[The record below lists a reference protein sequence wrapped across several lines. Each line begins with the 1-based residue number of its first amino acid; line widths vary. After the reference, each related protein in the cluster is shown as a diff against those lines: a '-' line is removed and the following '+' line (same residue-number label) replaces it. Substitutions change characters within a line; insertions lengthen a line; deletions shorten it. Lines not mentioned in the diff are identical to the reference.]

1 MKKRITSLLMALIMA
16 LSLIPATV
24 WAEDAPTEVSTF
36 EKLKAAVDEEKSDI
50 VLTADIDLTE
60 PLLIDSA
67 TANITIRSKE
77 GETFTLKRAESFTS
91 YAINVKDGGK
101 LTLENIT
108 LDGNGEVV
116 QSSYPFIYMRSTNVN
131 KQTDSELHL
140 KSGATIQNC
149 VTKDY
154 PTWDGGAINSSGS
167 VYMYEGSAITNCS
180 SQAGGAIRLYYT
192 PSSPSTITKFA
203 NFTMYGGTI
212 SGCSATGSSD
222 TAHGGGAL
230 YAYGNVNVNLLGGVI
245 EKNTSAA
252 NGGGVFVQPYQ
263 YNGYINTATLNLA
276 GTTIQDNTATRRGGG
291 VYFNGDTQDVITAS
305 KVTTIT
311 GNSGM
316 NGTDNV
322 YLVAGRSLT
331 DNGLEA
337 GSAIGVSS
345 PNVPS
350 LLVTGTDNANGYY
363 TADRVDAKL
372 VAAEGGLQL
381 AAKDVHEHC
390 ICGRTDCKE
399 TGTGHRKIICTGV
412 SSPELITTKG
422 DYFLMND
429 AELSYNKNGN
439 SWTAPAGVTLC
450 LNGHTLRR
458 GSSTAAAAIVV
469 TGGNTF
475 DLTDCQNNT
484 GKVTSSYFS
493 SEYNRDEA
501 LWGTGVSVAK
511 NATFNMYGGTISG
524 NTAYDPTNIAAGG
537 VVVNGTFNMY
547 GGQLVNNY
555 RRTSTETLGSAVMI
569 FAGGTFNLVDGL
581 IARNA
586 SQDTEYGSTNT
597 TARNGGAVYVK
608 GGTFNMS
615 GGEISK
621 NVAGSYKAASDGGAV
636 YVANSGVFNMTGGE
650 ITGNTARRSGGGVA
664 VASGTFTMSQQARVT
679 GNTAS
684 RDSGAGDESNTYS
697 GGGVYVGADG
707 TFIMNDSATVD
718 ANKAICGLKDQ
729 LARGGGVYVE
739 NGGVFTMND
748 QSAVKDNQVPISYT
762 SSFSDSVFGGGIY
775 VNGTLNLNGGSV
787 TGNKAYLRG
796 GGIYVDTK
804 AAVNLG
810 TGTVTV
816 KDNTIHN
823 GDFTDNV
830 YLAGDTKLVSEK
842 APAKDT
848 SIGISVPLSR
858 ATAGSVVITNA
869 EGSIKAN
876 DARFPRDIS
885 EINLERSDD
894 DLKVTLLTHKHGAV
908 TYTPVERL
916 SDIKGAGNYYL
927 VQDSLMT
934 SQLTVAADTTV
945 KICLN
950 GHKSASTNIIN
961 NGTLTITDCKHDDG
975 TGYLT
980 SNYNVAI
987 TNNTEYAKLTL
998 DSVTVQDAK
1007 GTFINVNEDRN
1018 TETNH
1023 SGGSTVNLLSSTF
1036 TNNRGTVLDAYGT
1049 TITVRNCTFDGN
1061 KNCAIFAPYSY
1072 SLYTATI
1079 TVENSK
1085 FIGNSTTSSFYGGGA
1100 IYCTYISGITITGC
1114 TFTGNTALEGNG
1126 NGGALYLQGKK
1137 MKISNCTFTG
1147 NSAKWGGGAIYV
1159 PYTGSSD
1166 SDEYPVLSGK
1176 IIAEDNTANGV
1187 RNNVHL
1193 DGRRSNSAYISVDSS
1208 FNTARSNVGIS
1219 ADNIPTLAVKGTTD
1233 PTGFFAD
1240 GGSDYT
1246 LRSTTDKSGPLL
1258 TSGNTGL
1265 ELWHKGTG
1273 HTHCVCGTGSN
1284 KADSNHTTHEKI
1296 KWIGVTTLKDL
1307 PEGNYFLLNN
1317 VVNYPYGAPWNPV
1330 GSSNLCL
1337 NGFTYAASA
1346 DSSYAPCVV
1355 VSKNVNASI
1364 TDCSDEGTGKLTA
1377 GTSGHQGVSVADDAT
1392 FTLWRGS
1399 LSKFQADSSSYS
1411 SYDYRKGGGAY
1422 VLGTFVMNGGSITG
1436 CTATGNNGGG
1446 VYVEDGTFIMNA
1458 GSITGCSTKT
1468 KSTSSGIGNG
1478 GAVYGI
1484 RSTITINGGTIT
1496 DNKATNGGG
1505 VYTSYCDLTVDGTT
1519 ITGNTATGS
1528 GGGLY
1533 IGPARYYE
1541 SSKRDSST
1549 KRTTYT
1555 YTYQPAVINNSTIS
1569 NNSADIGGGIAS
1581 IGPFHFSGGTA
1592 ITSNT
1597 ATSAAGGVHS
1607 AAIAKTSTTYNIY
1620 VGWTIELSGDVNIS
1634 GNKVGEAAS
1643 NYYIPAETGTMLPS
1657 VTSLAEGSSIGV
1669 TTEAKTLLDD
1679 GTIAKV
1685 YITSDAGET
1694 KYFTSDEGY
1703 DVKLDDET
1711 NQLYIIAQVYT
1722 VTITP
1727 GEGMTTEGSLTQ
1739 NILKAAGSA
1748 MTDVVVKAKD
1758 GYYFPEGYGFTQD
1771 GITVTRDSFT
1781 QLTISG
1787 TPTADVA
1794 LTLPA
1799 ATAKNTPAAPT
1810 GLTGVAPTG
1819 WTATDGAISGTKT
1832 TMEWATSPDSET
1844 WTECSEGTTTVGGN
1858 GTYYVRLKATDTSYV
1873 SEIAEVVV
1881 PRYLKAVDFP
1891 KPTLSFF
1898 YNGYEKAPL
1907 LPEEGYDIKGDTK
1920 ATNAGTYSVSLTL
1933 QDGYKWTVAP
1943 TSDTFTWFITKKTA
1957 TAADFTF
1964 TPPQDLVYNGS
1975 AKAAEVTLNA
1985 PMTLN
1990 GNNLTV
1996 VYKDENGKQV
2006 VPTALG
2012 TYHVYVSIS
2021 GSGNFY
2027 ATAKDITADTWV
2039 FTITHPKDAAGND
2052 AHDWGA
2058 WEHDE
2063 YSHWHSCTIPGCTV
2077 SESGGHQQATAA
2089 TCTQKA
2095 MCSDCHAEYGALDAH
2110 NHPADKVTSTPAN
2123 DPTCGSAGN
2132 EAYSYCA
2139 DCQKYF
2145 SGKTGDTAL
2154 YDNADHFTIDALNH
2168 QNVVK
2173 TPAVAADC
2181 ENGGHEAYWQCT
2193 DCHQYFADKN
2203 GEADL
2208 SKSYANAS
2216 DFNTAPLNH
2225 AGATKTAEDPA
2236 TCTEGGR
2243 DAYWY
2248 CSACGGYFADTN
2260 GTLDPE
2266 RGGSAPEDFNTDPL
2280 GHDYTAEVVAP
2291 KHLKTAATCTDDAVY
2306 YKSCVLCGENGTETF
2321 TAAGTAL
2328 GHDFTGQ
2335 PYQHDDQSHW
2345 QICKRD
2351 DCTAESAHEAHAG
2364 AAATCVAES
2373 HCTACDYKLAD
2384 KDPHNHTS
2392 GTLHAANAPTC
2403 TAKGNEAYYSC
2414 SGCGKFYSGQ
2424 DGDTALYDS
2433 ADHFDIDPLNHK
2445 DAAKTDYQ
2453 APTCENGGHDA
2464 YWYCAKCGK
2473 YFADKSGSI
2482 DLSKSYDSADTFAL
2496 DKLGHDYTG
2505 QPYLSSAEGHW
2516 QLCKREGCGHPSLLV
2531 KHTGGTAT
2539 CTEPKTC
2546 EVCQTKYGDPLG
2558 HAPASE
2564 WTKDETGHWHICQN
2578 TGCTEKLDFA
2588 VHTPDRTEADYENP
2602 ILCSDCGYE
2611 ISPKR
2616 PDVDVTV
2623 TIPFS
2628 VTVKKTGEAAP
2639 GKESFKLTFAGAMPD
2654 GLKDYVTIVNDT
2666 IETNGEK
2673 TYTGD
2678 FVFTIKASKLR
2689 YISDGIQLTQVK
2701 GSAEGWTYD
2710 DALYYVT
2717 FDIDFEDEKVAL
2729 RDVGV
2734 MGEGDEFIP
2743 LDPKEDGSP
2752 LVAFTNSYSA
2762 SLPTPP
2768 VVKTGDSGITLW
2780 VSLAALSGLVMIAI
2794 PELKKR
2800 KTHC

>member
-1 MKKRITSLLMALIMA
+1 MKKRITSLLMALLLA

-24 WAEDAPTEVSTF
+24 WAEDAPVEVGTF
-36 EKLKAAVDEEKSDI
+36 DELKSAVDEEKSDI
-50 VLTADIDLTE
+50 VLTADIDLTAS
-60 PLLIDSA
+60 LLIDSA
-67 TANITIRSKE
+67 TADITIRSKE
-77 GETFTLKRAESFTS
+77 GETFTLKRADGFTS

-116 QSSYPFIYMRSTNVN
+116 QSKYPFIYMRTTEVY

-149 VTKDY
+149 VTTAY
-154 PTWDGGAINSSGS
+154 PTRDGGAIYSSGS
-167 VYMYEGSAITNCS
+167 VYMYKGSAITNCS
-180 SQAGGAIRLYYT
+180 SQAGGAIKLVYT
-192 PSSPSTITKFA
+192 TSSTSGLEKFA

-212 SGCSATGSSD
+212 SGCSATGLD
-222 TAHGGGAL
+222 NTVHGGGAL

-252 NGGGVFVQPYQ
+252 NGGGVFVQPYK
-263 YNGYINTATLNLA
+263 YNGYINTATVNLA
-276 GTTIQDNTATRRGGG
+276 GTTIRDNTATKRGGG
-291 VYFNGDTQDVITAS
+291 VYFNGDTQDVITANG
-305 KVTTIT
+305 VTTIT

-331 DNGLEA
+331 DKGLEA
-337 GSAIGVSS
+337 GSAIGVSG

-350 LLVTGTDNANGYY
+350 LLVTGTDNANGCY

-381 AAKDVHEHC
+381 AAKEVHEHC

-399 TGTGHRKIICTGV
+399 SGAGHRKIICTGV

-429 AELSYNKNGN
+429 AQLSNSISY

-450 LNGHTLRR
+450 LNGHALRK
-458 GSSTAAAAIVV
+458 GGYNASTVIVV

-475 DLTDCQNNT
+475 NLTDCGST

-493 SEYNRDEA
+493 TEYNRDEA
-501 LWGTGVSVAK
+501 CSGTGVSVAK

-524 NTAYDPTNIAAGG
+524 NIAYDPTNMAAGG

-555 RRTSTETLGSAVMI
+555 RHTGSATLGSAVMI

-586 SQDTEYGSTNT
+586 SQDSEYGSDGT

-636 YVANSGVFNMTGGE
+636 YVANSGTFNMSGGE
-650 ITGNTARRSGGGVA
+650 ITGNASSRNGGGVA
-664 VASGTFTMSQQARVT
+664 VIDGTFTMSKQARVT
-679 GNTAS
+679 GNTAL
-684 RDSGAGDESNTYS
+684 RDISADFRTFN
-697 GGGVYVGADG
+697 GGGVYVGAKG
-707 TFIMNDSATVD
+707 VFTMNDSSSVD
-718 ANKAICGLKDQ
+718 TNKAWCRNKDV
-729 LARGGGVYVE
+729 LASGGGVYVE

-748 QSAVKDNQVPISYT
+748 QSAVKDNEVPLYY
-762 SSFSDSVFGGGIY
+762 SSTFSDTVFGGGIY

-804 AAVNLG
+804 ATVNLG

-823 GDFTDNV
+823 GDFTENV
-830 YLAGDTKLVSEK
+830 YLAGDTKLVAKK

-876 DARFPRDIS
+876 DARFPLDIS
-885 EINLERSDD
+885 EIKLERSGD
-894 DLKVTLLTHKHGAV
+894 DLKVTLPAHKHGAV

-934 SQLTVAADTTV
+934 GQLTVAAGTAV
-945 KICLN
+945 NICLN
-950 GHKSASTNIIN
+950 GHKSASTNIMN

-980 SNYNVAI
+980 SNYSVAI
-987 TNNTEYAKLTL
+987 TNNTAAAELTL
-998 DSVTVQDAK
+998 NSVTVRDAK
-1007 GTFINVNEDRN
+1007 GTFINVNEERN
-1018 TETNH
+1018 TETNK
-1023 SGGSTVNLLSSTF
+1023 SGGSTVNLLNSTF
-1036 TNNRGTVLDAYGT
+1036 ANNGGTVLDAYGT
-1049 TITVRNCTFDGN
+1049 TITVRNCTFENN
-1061 KNCAIFAPYSY
+1061 KSKPIYAAYSMSY
-1072 SLYTATI
+1072 YTATI
-1079 TVENSK
+1079 TVESSK
-1085 FIGNSTTSSFYGGGA
+1085 FIDNSTTSSYYGGGA
-1100 IYCTYISGITITGC
+1100 IFCSYTSGTTITDC

-1126 NGGALYLQGKK
+1126 CGGALWLQGEK

-1159 PYTGSSD
+1159 PYTGG
-1166 SDEYPVLSGK
+1166 EYPVLGGT
-1176 IIAEDNTANGV
+1176 IIAEDNTSNGV
-1187 RNNVHL
+1187 KNNVHL
-1193 DGRRSNSAYISVDSS
+1193 DGRRSNSSYISVDST
-1208 FNTARSNVGIS
+1208 FNTARSHVGIS
-1219 ADNIPTLAVKGTTD
+1219 ADNIPSLAVKGTTD

-1265 ELWHKGTG
+1265 ELWHNGTG
-1273 HTHCVCGTGSN
+1273 HTHCVCGTGTNSV
-1284 KADSNHTTHEKI
+1284 DSDHKHDKTT

-1307 PEGNYFLLNN
+1307 PEGNYFLLQS
-1317 VVNYPYGAPWNPV
+1317 VTNYPYGAAWIPV
-1330 GSSNLCL
+1330 GSSSLCL
-1337 NGFTYAASA
+1337 NGFTYIGSP
-1346 DSSYAPCVV
+1346 DSYAPCVV
-1355 VSKNVNASI
+1355 VGEDVNASI
-1364 TDCSDEGTGKLTA
+1364 TDCSEEGTGKLTA
-1377 GTSGHQGVSVADDAT
+1377 TSGHQGVSVAEDAT

-1399 LSKFQADSSSYS
+1399 LSDLKADSSSHS

-1422 VLGTFVMNGGSITG
+1422 VKYGTFIMNGGSIAN
-1436 CTATGNNGGG
+1436 CTANGVSGGG

-1458 GSITGCSTKT
+1458 GTITGCSTKT

-1484 RSTITINGGTIT
+1484 RSTITVNGGSIT
-1496 DNKATNGGG
+1496 NNKATHGGG
-1505 VYTSYCDLTVDGTT
+1505 VYTSYCDLTVDGAT

-1533 IGPARYYE
+1533 IGAANYDE
-1541 SSKRDSST
+1541 SQKWDSSIKHYLYT
-1549 KRTTYT
+1549 NTYH
-1555 YTYQPAVINNSTIS
+1555 PAVIKDTTIS

-1592 ITSNT
+1592 ITGNT
-1597 ATSAAGGVHS
+1597 ATGAGGGVHS
-1607 AAIAKTSTTYNIY
+1607 AAIAKTNTTYNTY

-1643 NYYIPAETGTMLPS
+1643 NYYIPAETGTMLPT
-1657 VTSLAEGSSIGV
+1657 VTSLSAGSAIGV
-1669 TTEAKTLLDD
+1669 TTEEKTLLDD
-1679 GTIAKV
+1679 GSIAKV
-1685 YITSDAGET
+1685 YITGDAG
-1694 KYFTSDEGY
+1694 KVDYFTSDEGY

-1711 NQLYIIAQVYT
+1711 NRLYIIAQVYT

-1727 GEGMTTEGSLTQ
+1727 SEGMTTEGSLAQ

-1748 MTDVVVKAKD
+1748 MTNVVVKAKD

-1771 GITVTRDSFT
+1771 GITVTRDSLT

-1819 WTATDGAISGTKT
+1819 WTATDGAISGTDT

-1844 WTECSEGTTTVGGN
+1844 WTDCSDGTTTVGGS
-1858 GTYYVRLKATDTSYV
+1858 GTYYVRLKATDTSYASLV
-1873 SEIAEVVV
+1873 AEVVV

-1907 LPEEGYDIKGDTK
+1907 LPSEGYDIQGNTK

-1964 TPPQDLVYNGS
+1964 APPQNLVYNGS
-1975 AKAAEVTLNA
+1975 AKAAEVTLKA

-1996 VYKDENGKQV
+1996 VYKDANGKQV

-2052 AHDWGA
+2052 AHEWSA
-2058 WEHDE
+2058 WEHDDNA
-2063 YSHWHSCTIPGCTV
+2063 HWHSCTIPGCTAN
-2077 SESGGHQQATAA
+2077 EKEDHQQATAA
-2089 TCTQKA
+2089 TCTQQA
-2095 MCSDCHAEYGALDAH
+2095 TCAECSASYGALDAH

-2139 DCQKYF
+2139 DCKMYF
-2145 SGKTGDTAL
+2145 SGKPGDDDL
-2154 YDNADHFTIDALNH
+2154 YADATPFAIDALNH
-2168 QNVVK
+2168 KNVVK

-2181 ENGGHEAYWQCT
+2181 ENGGHEAYWQCE

-2208 SKSYANAS
+2208 SQSYANAS
-2216 DFNTAPLNH
+2216 DFDTAPLNH
-2225 AGATKTAEDPA
+2225 AGATRTAADPA
-2236 TCTEGGR
+2236 TCAEGGR
-2243 DAYWY
+2243 AAYWY

-2260 GTLDPE
+2260 GTLDPSI
-2266 RGGSAPEDFNTDPL
+2266 GGDSPEDFNTDPL
-2280 GHDYTAEVVAP
+2280 GHDYTAEVIAP
-2291 KHLKTAATCTDDAVY
+2291 KHLKTSATCTDDAVY
-2306 YKSCVLCGENGTETF
+2306 YKSCVRCGENGTETF

-2328 GHDFTGQ
+2328 GHDFTDQ

-2351 DCTAESAHEAHAG
+2351 GCTAESDH
-2364 AAATCVAES
+2364 
-2373 HCTACDYKLAD
+2373 
-2384 KDPHNHTS
+2384 
-2392 GTLHAANAPTC
+2392 
-2403 TAKGNEAYYSC
+2403 
-2414 SGCGKFYSGQ
+2414 
-2424 DGDTALYDS
+2424 DT
-2433 ADHFDIDPLNHK
+2433 
-2445 DAAKTDYQ
+2445 
-2453 APTCENGGHDA
+2453 
-2464 YWYCAKCGK
+2464 
-2473 YFADKSGSI
+2473 
-2482 DLSKSYDSADTFAL
+2482 
-2496 DKLGHDYTG
+2496 
-2505 QPYLSSAEGHW
+2505 
-2516 QLCKREGCGHPSLLV
+2516 
-2531 KHTGGTAT
+2531 HTGGTAT
-2539 CTEPKTC
+2539 CTEQKTC

-2558 HAPASE
+2558 HAPATE
-2564 WTKDETGHWHICQN
+2564 WTKDETGHWHTCRN
-2578 TGCTEKLDFA
+2578 TGCTKTLDFKE
-2588 VHTPDRTEADYENP
+2588 HTPDREAADYENP
-2602 ILCSDCGYE
+2602 ILCSVCGYE

-2623 TIPFS
+2623 TVPFS

-2639 GKESFKLTFAGAMPD
+2639 GQESFQLTFAGPMSD
-2654 GLKDYVTIVNDT
+2654 GLKDFVTIVNDT

-2678 FVFTIKASKLR
+2678 FVFTIKASNLR
-2689 YISDGIQLTQVK
+2689 YIHDGIQLTQIK

-2710 DALYYVT
+2710 ETLYYVT
-2717 FDIDFEDEKVAL
+2717 LDIEDEKVSL

-2768 VVKTGDSGITLW
+2768 VKTGDAGITLW
-2780 VSLAALSGLVMIAI
+2780 VSLAALSGLVMLAI

>member
-1 MKKRITSLLMALIMA
+1 MKKRITSLLMALLLA

-24 WAEDAPTEVSTF
+24 WAEDAPVEVGTF
-36 EKLKAAVDEEKSDI
+36 DELKSAVDEEKSDI
-50 VLTADIDLTE
+50 VLTADIDLTAS
-60 PLLIDSA
+60 LLIDSA
-67 TANITIRSKE
+67 TADITIRSKE
-77 GETFTLKRAESFTS
+77 GETFTLKRADGFTS

-116 QSSYPFIYMRSTNVN
+116 QSKYPFIYMRTTEVYN
-131 KQTDSELHL
+131 QTDSELHL

-154 PTWDGGAINSSGS
+154 PTWDGGAIYSSGS
-167 VYMYEGSAITNCS
+167 VYMYKGSAITNCS
-180 SQAGGAIRLYYT
+180 SQAGGAIKLVYT
-192 PSSPSTITKFA
+192 TSSTSGLKKFA

-212 SGCSATGSSD
+212 SGCSATGLD
-222 TAHGGGAL
+222 NTAHGGGAL

-252 NGGGVFVQPYQ
+252 NGGGVFVQPYK
-263 YNGYINTATLNLA
+263 YNGYINTATVNLA
-276 GTTIQDNTATRRGGG
+276 GTTIRDNTATKRGGG

-305 KVTTIT
+305 GVTTIT

-331 DNGLEA
+331 DSGLKE
-337 GSAIGVSS
+337 GSAIGVSG

-350 LLVTGTDNANGYY
+350 LLVTGTDNADGFY

-372 VAAEGGLQL
+372 VSTEDGLQL
-381 AAKDVHEHC
+381 AAKEVHEHC

-399 TGTGHRKIICTGV
+399 SGAGHRKIICTGV

-429 AELSYNKNGN
+429 TQLTNSSY

-458 GSSTAAAAIVV
+458 GGYNASTVIVV
-469 TGGNTF
+469 SSGTF
-475 DLTDCQNNT
+475 DLTDCQNNA
-484 GKVTSSYFS
+484 GKVTSSYFRT
-493 SEYNRDEA
+493 EYNRDEA
-501 LWGTGVSVAK
+501 RLGTGVSVAK

-524 NTAYDPTNIAAGG
+524 NIAYDPTNMAAGG

-555 RRTSTETLGSAVMI
+555 RRTSNDTLGSAVMI

-597 TARNGGAVYVK
+597 VARNGGAVYVK

-621 NVAGSYKAASDGGAV
+621 NIAGSYKAASDGGAV
-636 YVANSGVFNMTGGE
+636 YVANSGTFNMSGGV
-650 ITGNTARRSGGGVA
+650 ITGNASSRNGGGVA
-664 VASGTFTMSQQARVT
+664 VANGTFTMSKQARVT
-679 GNTAS
+679 GNTAL
-684 RDSGAGDESNTYS
+684 RDISADFRTFN
-697 GGGVYVGADG
+697 GGGVYVGANG
-707 TFIMNDSATVD
+707 VFTMNDSSSVD
-718 ANKAICGLKDQ
+718 TNKAWCRNKDV
-729 LARGGGVYVE
+729 LASGGGVYVE

-748 QSAVKDNQVPISYT
+748 RSAVKDNEVPLYY
-762 SSFSDSVFGGGIY
+762 SSTFSDTVFGGGIY

-804 AAVNLG
+804 ATVNLG

-816 KDNTIHN
+816 KDNTTHN
-823 GDFTDNV
+823 GDFTENV
-830 YLAGDTKLVSEK
+830 YLTGDTKLVAEN
-842 APAKDT
+842 APAKAT

-876 DARFPRDIS
+876 DTRFPRDIS
-885 EINLERSDD
+885 EINLERSGD
-894 DLKVTLLTHKHGAV
+894 DLKVTIPAHKHGAV

-934 SQLTVAADTTV
+934 GQLTVAAGTAV
-945 KICLN
+945 NICLN

-980 SNYNVAI
+980 SNYSVAI
-987 TNNTEYAKLTL
+987 TNNTAAAELTL
-998 DSVTVQDAK
+998 NSVTVRDAK
-1007 GTFINVNEDRN
+1007 GTFINVNEERN
-1018 TETNH
+1018 TETNK
-1023 SGGSTVNLLSSTF
+1023 SGGSTVNLLNSTF
-1036 TNNRGTVLDAYGT
+1036 ANNGGTVLDAYGT
-1049 TITVRNCTFDGN
+1049 TITVRNCTFENN
-1061 KNCAIFAPYSY
+1061 KSKPIYAAYSMSY
-1072 SLYTATI
+1072 YTATI
-1079 TVENSK
+1079 TVESSK
-1085 FIGNSTTSSFYGGGA
+1085 FIDNSTTSSYYGGGA
-1100 IYCTYISGITITGC
+1100 IFCSYTSGTTITDC

-1126 NGGALYLQGKK
+1126 CGGALWLQGEK

-1159 PYTGSSD
+1159 PYTGG
-1166 SDEYPVLSGK
+1166 EYPVLGGT
-1176 IIAEDNTANGV
+1176 IIAEDNTSNGV
-1187 RNNVHL
+1187 KNNVHL
-1193 DGRRSNSAYISVDSS
+1193 DGRRSNSSYISVDST
-1208 FNTARSNVGIS
+1208 FNTAMSHVGIS
-1219 ADNIPTLAVKGTTD
+1219 ADNIPSLAVKGTTD

-1265 ELWHKGTG
+1265 ELWHNGTG
-1273 HTHCVCGTGSN
+1273 HTHCVCGTGTNSV
-1284 KADSNHTTHEKI
+1284 DSDHKHDKTT

-1307 PEGNYFLLNN
+1307 PEGNYFLLQS
-1317 VVNYPYGAPWNPV
+1317 VTNYPYGAAWIPV
-1330 GSSNLCL
+1330 GSSSLCL
-1337 NGFTYAASA
+1337 NGFTYIGSP
-1346 DSSYAPCVV
+1346 DSYAPCVV
-1355 VSKNVNASI
+1355 VGEDVNASI
-1364 TDCSDEGTGKLTA
+1364 TDCSEEGTGKLTA
-1377 GTSGHQGVSVADDAT
+1377 TSGHQGVSVAEDAT

-1399 LSKFQADSSSYS
+1399 LSDLKADSSSHS

-1422 VLGTFVMNGGSITG
+1422 VKYGTFIMNGGSIAN
-1436 CTATGNNGGG
+1436 CTANGVSGGG

-1458 GSITGCSTKT
+1458 GTITGCSTKT

-1496 DNKATNGGG
+1496 GNKATNGGG
-1505 VYTSYCDLTVDGTT
+1505 VYTSYCDLTVDGAT

-1528 GGGLY
+1528 GGALY
-1533 IGPARYYE
+1533 LASPKYKGNYHIE
-1541 SSKRDSST
+1541 SW
-1549 KRTTYT
+1549 Y
-1555 YTYQPAVINNSTIS
+1555 PAVIQDTNIE
-1569 NNSADIGGGIAS
+1569 NNSADLGGGVYAT
-1581 IGPFHFSGGTA
+1581 GAFKM
-1592 ITSNT
+1592 SNT
-1597 ATSAAGGVHS
+1597 TITDNAATTNGGGLYSNVYS
-1607 AAIAKTSTTYNIY
+1607 SYTQE
-1620 VGWTIELSGDVNIS
+1620 GWVYGLSGKMNIS
-1634 GNKVGEAAS
+1634 GNKVGEAANNLYLANGS
-1643 NYYIPAETGTMLPS
+1643 KLPT
-1657 VTSLAEGSSIGV
+1657 VTSLSAGSAIGV
-1669 TTEAKTLLDD
+1669 TTEEKTLLDD
-1679 GTIAKV
+1679 GSIAKV
-1685 YITSDAGET
+1685 YITGDAGNVD
-1694 KYFTSDEGY
+1694 YFTSDEGY
-1703 DVKLDDET
+1703 DVKLDDAT
-1711 NQLYIIAQVYT
+1711 NRLYIIAQVYT

-1748 MTDVVVKAKD
+1748 MTNVVVKAKD

-1771 GITVTRDSFT
+1771 GITVTRDSLT

-1819 WTATDGAISGTKT
+1819 WTATDGAISGTDT

-1844 WTECSEGTTTVGGN
+1844 WTDCSDGTTTVGGS
-1858 GTYYVRLKATDTSYV
+1858 GTYYVRLKATDTSYASLV
-1873 SEIAEVVV
+1873 AEVVV

-1907 LPEEGYDIKGDTK
+1907 LPSEGYDIQGNTK

-1964 TPPQDLVYNGS
+1964 TPPQDLVYTGS
-1975 AKAAEVTLNA
+1975 AKAAEVTLKS

-1990 GNNLTV
+1990 GDTLTV
-1996 VYKDENGKQV
+1996 VYKDANGKEV
-2006 VPTALG
+2006 DPTALG
-2012 TYHVYVSIS
+2012 TYHVYVRL
-2021 GSGNFY
+2021 SGNGNFV
-2027 ATAKDITADTWV
+2027 ATTEDITADTWV

-2052 AHDWGA
+2052 KHEWSAR
-2058 WEHDE
+2058 EHNGE
-2063 YSHWHSCTIPGCTV
+2063 KHWRSCTIAGCTAE
-2077 SESGGHQQATAA
+2077 ESDAHQQGTAA
-2089 TCTQKA
+2089 TCTQQA
-2095 MCSDCHAEYGALDAH
+2095 TCAVCSAPYGALDAH

-2132 EAYSYCA
+2132 EAFSYCA
-2139 DCQKYF
+2139 DCKMYF
-2145 SGKTGDTAL
+2145 SGKPGDEDL
-2154 YDNADHFTIDALNH
+2154 YADVTPFTIDALNH
-2168 QNVVK
+2168 KNVVK

-2181 ENGGHEAYWQCT
+2181 ENGGHEAYWQCE

-2208 SKSYANAS
+2208 SQSYANAS

-2225 AGATKTAEDPA
+2225 AGATRTAADPA
-2236 TCTEGGR
+2236 TCTKGGR
-2243 DAYWY
+2243 EAYWY

-2260 GTLDPE
+2260 GTLDPSI
-2266 RGGSAPEDFNTDPL
+2266 GGDSPEDFNTDPL
-2280 GHDYTAEVVAP
+2280 GHDYTKED
-2291 KHLKTAATCTDDAVY
+2291 TASSHTKSVATCTEDAVY
-2306 YKSCVLCGENGTETF
+2306 YKSCVRCGENGTETF

-2328 GHDFTGQ
+2328 GHDFTDQ

-2351 DCTAESAHEAHAG
+2351 DCTAESDHEAHAG

-2373 HCTACDYKLAD
+2373 HCTACGYKLAD
-2384 KDPHNHTS
+2384 KDPHNHTN
-2392 GTLHAANAPTC
+2392 GTLHAASAPTC

-2453 APTCENGGHDA
+2453 APTCENGGHNA

-2496 DKLGHDYTG
+2496 DKLGHDYTD
-2505 QPYLSSAEGHW
+2505 QPYLSNSEGHW
-2516 QLCKREGCGHPSLLV
+2516 QLCKRESCGHLSLIEN
-2531 KHTGGTAT
+2531 HTGGTAT

-2546 EVCQTKYGDPLG
+2546 EVCQEKYGDPLG

-2564 WTKDETGHWHICQN
+2564 WTKDETGHWHICRN
-2578 TGCTEKLDFA
+2578 TGCTKTLDFKE
-2588 VHTPDRTEADYENP
+2588 HTPDREAADYENP
-2602 ILCSDCGYE
+2602 VLCSVCGYE

-2639 GKESFKLTFAGAMPD
+2639 GKETFKLGFAGPMSD

-2678 FVFTIKASKLR
+2678 FVFTIKASNLR
-2689 YISDGIQLTQVK
+2689 YIHDGIQLTQVK

-2717 FDIDFEDEKVAL
+2717 FDIDFEDEKVTL

-2768 VVKTGDSGITLW
+2768 VKTGDAGITLW
-2780 VSLAALSGLVMIAI
+2780 VSLAALSGLVMLAI

-2800 KTHC
+2800 KTHR